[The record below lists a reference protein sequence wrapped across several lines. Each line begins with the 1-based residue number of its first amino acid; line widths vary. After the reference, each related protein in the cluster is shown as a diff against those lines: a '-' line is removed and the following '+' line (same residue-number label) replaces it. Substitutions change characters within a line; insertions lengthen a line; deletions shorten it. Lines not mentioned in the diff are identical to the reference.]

1 MDTSTHI
8 RFWILM
14 ILAAFLLS
22 PLVRDSKSMESY
34 VATELQMTRDTFGND
49 VADWLEN
56 KAALVYRMMPSDE
69 LERVQIKGEGM
80 RRTKQVVPGAGV
92 AVTVAFNNYV
102 QGLVTN
108 LFVATLRM
116 FIVMVWLFV
125 LAPVFLASLVD
136 GFSQR
141 AIKRAEFGA
150 IRPAAFA
157 LTSIMVVPMSMA
169 PLIYLVTP
177 MTISPLATPMW
188 ALLIALPLALMV
200 SNMQP
205 IFGRN

>member
-34 VATELQMTRDTFGND
+34 VATELQMTRDTFGNE

-56 KAALVYRMMPSDE
+56 KAALVYRMMPSDV
-69 LERVQIKGEGM
+69 LERVQIKGDGM

>member
-34 VATELQMTRDTFGND
+34 VSIELQMTRDTFGNE
-49 VADWLEN
+49 VADWLVK
-56 KAALVYRMMPSDE
+56 KARFVYRVMPSDA
-69 LERVQIKGEGM
+69 LESFQIKGAGM
-80 RRTKQVVPGAGV
+80 QRTKQVVPGPGV
-92 AVTVAFNNYV
+92 AVTVAFNSYV
-102 QGLVTN
+102 HGLVTN

-116 FIVMVWLFV
+116 FIVIVWLFV

-157 LTSIMVVPMSMA
+157 LTSIMVVPMAMA
-169 PLIYLVTP
+169 PLIYLVAP
-177 MTISPLATPMW
+177 MTISPLVTPMW
-188 ALLIALPLALMV
+188 ALMMALPLALMV

>member
-56 KAALVYRMMPSDE
+56 KAGLVYRMMPSDV
-69 LERVQIKGEGM
+69 LERVQIKGDGM
-80 RRTKQVVPGAGV
+80 RRTKQVVPGPGV

-108 LFVATLRM
+108 MFVATLRM

-157 LTSIMVVPMSMA
+157 LTSIMVVPMAMA

-188 ALLIALPLALMV
+188 ALLMTLPLALMV

>member
-34 VATELQMTRDTFGND
+34 VANELQMTRDTFGNE

-56 KAALVYRMMPSDE
+56 KAALVYRMMPSDV
-69 LERVQIKGEGM
+69 LERVQIKGDGM

>member
-1 MDTSTHI
+1 
-8 RFWILM
+8 M

-34 VATELQMTRDTFGND
+34 VATELQMTRDTFGNE

-56 KAALVYRMMPSDE
+56 KAAMVYRMMPSDV
-69 LERVQIKGEGM
+69 LERVQIKGDGM

-157 LTSIMVVPMSMA
+157 ITSIMVVPMSMA

-177 MTISPLATPMW
+177 MTISPLVTPMW
-188 ALLIALPLALMV
+188 ALLMALPLALMV

>member
-34 VATELQMTRDTFGND
+34 VATELQMTRDTFGNE

-56 KAALVYRMMPSDE
+56 KAAMVYRMMPSDV
-69 LERVQIKGEGM
+69 LERVQIKGDGM

-169 PLIYLVTP
+169 PLIYLVMP
-177 MTISPLATPMW
+177 MTISPLVTPMW
-188 ALLIALPLALMV
+188 ALMIALPLALMV